1 VEKSRQRGEDNIG
14 MNLRETGNRIM
25 GLKKCSVYVLAVA
38 VTHMRVSYFVDPSLV
53 LSFNRNAINSF

>member
-1 VEKSRQRGEDNIG
+1 